1 MATRKVYLGRVDID
15 QAARIDLKHHDSL
28 TDGRVLLYIFRY
40 GILADEVSMQWSA
53 PLKSK
58 QVLNAYFKLGEAF
71 KRNENH
77 EPTPIF
83 TFSLN
88 DVADGYFEY
97 LSERYVFLKKL
108 GDEDNA
114 ESVAYRKNQAK
125 ESARKLDGDL
135 AAVDVPR
142 RKKSVSAIFRNGLW
156 SALRANDPKKTGV
169 SDETA
174 GLAINAIKES
184 EEVQTFNLVSS
195 LGLKEVNQANALY
208 EMARACY
215 RQANAASVNAIN
227 SDDLPVWA
235 IERVAGF
242 CEAIGIH
249 DLLRST
255 KSISAELLFKIR
267 GIESFKILRD
277 EYFNAQSDAELA
289 ELNVMLRTLR
299 VNGRVRSVM
308 RKSPSAITI
317 LIFEALSEAKI
328 NYWPLKAFEALSRKI
343 VSDRNEHFAMRC
355 HRFYGLI
362 RELNYELS
370 ELAHKAG

>member
-1 MATRKVYLGRVDID
+1 MTTRKVYLGRVDID
-15 QAARIDLKHHDSL
+15 QSARIDLKHQDSL
-28 TDGRVLLYIFRY
+28 TDGRILLYLFRY
-40 GILADEVSMQWSA
+40 GILADQVFMQWSA

-58 QVLNAYFKLGEAF
+58 QVMNAYFKLEEAF

-77 EPTPIF
+77 EPIPV
-83 TFSLN
+83 FSFALN
-88 DVADGYFEY
+88 DAAEGYFEFY
-97 LSERYVFLKKL
+97 DERYLFLKKL
-108 GDEDNA
+108 GNEDNA

-125 ESARKLDGDL
+125 ESAKKLDGDL

-142 RKKSVSAIFRNGLW
+142 RKKSVSAIFRHGLL
-156 SALRANDPKKTGV
+156 SALRANDPKKSGIL
-169 SDETA
+169 DETS

-195 LGLKEVNQANALY
+195 LGLKEIYQANAIY

-235 IERVAGF
+235 IERVVGF

-255 KSISAELLFKIR
+255 KSVSAELLFKIR
-267 GIESFKILRD
+267 CIESFKLLRD
-277 EYFNAQSDAELA
+277 EYFNAQSDFELA
-289 ELNVMLRTLR
+289 ELNVMLQTLR
-299 VNGRVRSVM
+299 VDGRVRSVM

-328 NYWPLKAFEALSRKI
+328 SYWPLKAFEALSRKI
-343 VSDRNEHFAMRC
+343 VSDRNEHFAIRC
-355 HRFYGLI
+355 YRFYGLI
-362 RELNYELS
+362 RELNFELS
-370 ELAHKAG
+370 ELARK